1 MYDDFKHKLRNF
13 VAYICKSY
21 VYMNVII
28 QNYLS
33 ALYKQKSS
41 GGIKQYTYKLFISA
55 RAFKRRLAKHF
66 FRP

>member
-33 ALYKQKSS
+33 ALYEQKSS
-41 GGIKQYTYKLFISA
+41 GGIKQYTYKL
-55 RAFKRRLAKHF
+55 L
-66 FRP
+66 